1 MGAGPASSNGS
12 KDTQVSGYETEI
24 NKQKEKDKAAKDK
37 AAKDKAAKDKAA
49 KEKANNNTYKTSRE
63 IGITTQYS
71 KTRQQDIKE
80 EKEKAF
86 QEQGAYNTRRSI
98 ENTFSPIVK
107 IFGPGISEPLQKN
120 AIRTRNFFT
129 DYVLGEGGKKN
140 SLYAGMN
147 KSQFEQLSVEKQN
160 EMYSEYSK
168 NRMSGTRDAYGRKII
183 GENSGNDGNNTIGQV
198 TKTAPT
204 TAEVSQATTAEAAGA
219 TAAETAKTTEAN
231 RLLKIK
237 KKGRSQSIMTDPK
250 GVTKTST
257 DYSLG
262 KKSLL
267 GIV

>member
-1 MGAGPASSNGS
+1 MGGSSAGGNGGGGS
-12 KDTQVSGYETEI
+12 PNQ
-24 NKQKEKDKAAKDK
+24 QAKDKAAKDK
-37 AAKDKAAKDKAA
+37 AAQDAKDKAAKDKAA
-49 KEKANNNTYKTSRE
+49 KEKAQNNTYKTSRE

-86 QEQGAYNTRRSI
+86 QEQRAYNTRRSI

-107 IFGPGISEPLQKN
+107 IFGPGISETLQKN
-120 AIRTRNFFT
+120 AIRTGNFFT
-129 DYVLGEGGKKN
+129 DYVLGPGGKKN

-147 KSQFEQLSVEKQN
+147 KSKFQELSVEKQN
-160 EMYSEYSK
+160 KMYSEYSEK
-168 NRMSGTRDAYGRKII
+168 RMSGKIDAYGREIRPEGGGPI
-183 GENSGNDGNNTIGQV
+183 GTQPPPAFALPIPTPESG
-198 TKTAPT
+198 PT
-204 TAEVSQATTAEAAGA
+204 TAELSQSAATDAD
-219 TAAETAKTTEAN
+219 TEAN

-237 KKGRSQSIMTDPK
+237 KKGRSQSIMTGSK

-267 GIV
+267 GRV

>member
-1 MGAGPASSNGS
+1 MGGSSAGGNGGGGS
-12 KDTQVSGYETEI
+12 PNQ
-24 NKQKEKDKAAKDK
+24 QAKDKAAKDK
-37 AAKDKAAKDKAA
+37 AAKDAKDKAAKDKAA
-49 KEKANNNTYKTSRE
+49 KEKAQNNTYKTSRE

-107 IFGPGISEPLQKN
+107 IFGPGISETLQKN

-129 DYVLGEGGKKN
+129 DYTLGAGGKKN
-140 SLYAGMN
+140 SLYAGMD
-147 KSQFEQLSVEKQN
+147 KSQFEKLSVEKQN
-160 EMYSEYSK
+160 KMYSEYSEK
-168 NRMSGTRDAYGRKII
+168 RMSGKIDAYGREIRPEGGGPI
-183 GENSGNDGNNTIGQV
+183 GTQPPPAFALPIPTPESG
-198 TKTAPT
+198 PT
-204 TAEVSQATTAEAAGA
+204 TAELSQSAATDAD
-219 TAAETAKTTEAN
+219 TEAN

-237 KKGRSQSIMTDPK
+237 KKGRSQSIMTGSK

-267 GIV
+267 GRV

>member
-1 MGAGPASSNGS
+1 MGGSSAGGNGGGGS
-12 KDTQVSGYETEI
+12 PNQ
-24 NKQKEKDKAAKDK
+24 QAKDKAAKDK
-37 AAKDKAAKDKAA
+37 AAQDAKDKAAKDKAA
-49 KEKANNNTYKTSRE
+49 KEKAQNNTYKTSRE

-86 QEQGAYNTRRSI
+86 QEQRAYNTRRSI

-107 IFGPGISEPLQKN
+107 IFGPGISETLQKN
-120 AIRTRNFFT
+120 AIRTGNFFT
-129 DYVLGEGGKKN
+129 DYVLGPGGKKN

-147 KSQFEQLSVEKQN
+147 KSKFQELSVEKQN
-160 EMYSEYSK
+160 KMYSEYSK
-168 NRMSGTRDAYGRKII
+168 NRMSGKIDAYGREIRPEGGKSATVLPSSIDT
-183 GENSGNDGNNTIGQV
+183 SGKGDAFG
-198 TKTAPT
+198 PT
-204 TAEVSQATTAEAAGA
+204 FSEVSQSEAANA
-219 TAAETAKTTEAN
+219 DADTEAN

-237 KKGRSQSIMTDPK
+237 KKGRSQSIMTGSK

-267 GIV
+267 GRV

>member
-1 MGAGPASSNGS
+1 MGGSSAGGNGGGGS
-12 KDTQVSGYETEI
+12 PNQ
-24 NKQKEKDKAAKDK
+24 QAKDKAAKDK
-37 AAKDKAAKDKAA
+37 AAQDAKDKAAKDKAA
-49 KEKANNNTYKTSRE
+49 KEKAQNNTYKTSRE

-98 ENTFSPIVK
+98 ENTSSPIVK

-129 DYVLGEGGKKN
+129 DYTLGAGGKKN
-140 SLYAGMN
+140 SLYAGMD
-147 KSQFEQLSVEKQN
+147 KSQFEKLSVEKQN
-160 EMYSEYSK
+160 KMYSEYSEK
-168 NRMSGTRDAYGRKII
+168 RMSGKIDAYGREIRPEGGGPI
-183 GENSGNDGNNTIGQV
+183 GTSQPPPAFALPIPTPESG
-198 TKTAPT
+198 PT
-204 TAEVSQATTAEAAGA
+204 TAELSQSAATDAD
-219 TAAETAKTTEAN
+219 TEAN

-237 KKGRSQSIMTDPK
+237 KKGRSQSIMTGSK

-267 GIV
+267 GRV

>member
-1 MGAGPASSNGS
+1 MGAGPASSNGGGGS
-12 KDTQVSGYETEI
+12 PNQ
-24 NKQKEKDKAAKDK
+24 QAKDKAAKDAKDK

-49 KEKANNNTYKTSRE
+49 KEKAQNNTYKTSRE

-71 KTRQQDIKE
+71 KTREQDIKE

-129 DYVLGEGGKKN
+129 DYTLGAGGKKN
-140 SLYAGMN
+140 SLYAGMD
-147 KSQFEQLSVEKQN
+147 KSQFEKLSVEKQN
-160 EMYSEYSK
+160 KMYSEYSEK
-168 NRMSGTRDAYGRKII
+168 RMSGKIDAYGREIRPE
-183 GENSGNDGNNTIGQV
+183 GGGAVGGTDTSSTGGDDAFG
-198 TKTAPT
+198 PT
-204 TAEVSQATTAEAAGA
+204 FKVVEQSEAANA
-219 TAAETAKTTEAN
+219 DADTEAN

-237 KKGRSQSIMTDPK
+237 KKGRSQSIMTGSK

-267 GIV
+267 GRV

>member
-1 MGAGPASSNGS
+1 MGGSSAGGNGGGGS
-12 KDTQVSGYETEI
+12 PNQ
-24 NKQKEKDKAAKDK
+24 QAKDKAAKDKAAKDAKDK
-37 AAKDKAAKDKAA
+37 AAKDKAAKDKA
-49 KEKANNNTYKTSRE
+49 NNNTYKTSRE
-63 IGITTQYS
+63 IGLTTQYS
-71 KTRQQDIKE
+71 KTREQDIKE

-129 DYVLGEGGKKN
+129 DYTLGAGGKKN
-140 SLYAGMN
+140 SLYAGMD
-147 KSQFEQLSVEKQN
+147 KSQFEKLSVEKQN
-160 EMYSEYSK
+160 KMYSEYSEK
-168 NRMSGTRDAYGRKII
+168 RMSGKIDAYGREIRPEGGGPI
-183 GENSGNDGNNTIGQV
+183 GTQPPPAFALPIPTPESG
-198 TKTAPT
+198 PT
-204 TAEVSQATTAEAAGA
+204 TAELSQSAATDAD
-219 TAAETAKTTEAN
+219 TEAN

-237 KKGRSQSIMTDPK
+237 KKGRSQSIMTGSK

-267 GIV
+267 GRV

>member
-1 MGAGPASSNGS
+1 MGGSSAGGNGGGGS
-12 KDTQVSGYETEI
+12 PNQ
-24 NKQKEKDKAAKDK
+24 QAKDKAAKDK
-37 AAKDKAAKDKAA
+37 AAKDAKDKAAKDKAA

-63 IGITTQYS
+63 IGLTTQYS
-71 KTRQQDIKE
+71 KTREQDIKK

-168 NRMSGTRDAYGRKII
+168 NRMSGTRDAYGREIRPE
-183 GENSGNDGNNTIGQV
+183 GVVVQLVELVHHQL
-198 TKTAPT
+198 
-204 TAEVSQATTAEAAGA
+204 EVLM
-219 TAAETAKTTEAN
+219 
-231 RLLKIK
+231 LLV
-237 KKGRSQSIMTDPK
+237 Q
-250 GVTKTST
+250 
-257 DYSLG
+257 
-262 KKSLL
+262 LL
-267 GIV
+267 R

>member
-1 MGAGPASSNGS
+1 MGGSSAGGNGGGGS
-12 KDTQVSGYETEI
+12 PNQ
-24 NKQKEKDKAAKDK
+24 QAKDKAAKDK
-37 AAKDKAAKDKAA
+37 AAQDAKDKAAKDKAA
-49 KEKANNNTYKTSRE
+49 KEKAQNNTYKTSRE

-129 DYVLGEGGKKN
+129 DYTLGAGGKKN
-140 SLYAGMN
+140 SLYAGMD
-147 KSQFEQLSVEKQN
+147 KSQFAKLSVEKQN
-160 EMYSEYSK
+160 KMYSEYSK
-168 NRMSGTRDAYGRKII
+168 NRMSGTKDAYGREIRPE
-183 GENSGNDGNNTIGQV
+183 GSGGAVGGTGTSSTGGADAFG
-198 TKTAPT
+198 PT
-204 TAEVSQATTAEAAGA
+204 FKVVEQSEAANA
-219 TAAETAKTTEAN
+219 DADTEAN

-237 KKGRSQSIMTDPK
+237 KKGRSQSIMTGSK

-267 GIV
+267 GRV

>member
-12 KDTQVSGYETEI
+12 KDTQVSGYEREI
-24 NKQKEKDKAAKDK
+24 NKEKEKEKAAKDK

-49 KEKANNNTYKTSRE
+49 KDKANNNTYKTSRE

-98 ENTFSPIVK
+98 ENTSSPIVK

-120 AIRTRNFFT
+120 AIRTRNYFT

-147 KSQFEQLSVEKQN
+147 KSQFEELSVEKQN

-168 NRMSGTRDAYGRKII
+168 NRMSGKIDAYGREIRPEGGKSATVLPLSSIDTSGKGGI
-183 GENSGNDGNNTIGQV
+183 GGP
-198 TKTAPT
+198 TK
-204 TAEVSQATTAEAAGA
+204 AEVSQSEAANA
-219 TAAETAKTTEAN
+219 DADTEAN

-237 KKGRSQSIMTDPK
+237 KKGRSQSIMTGSK

-267 GIV
+267 GRV

>member
-1 MGAGPASSNGS
+1 MGGSSAGGNNGGGS
-12 KDTQVSGYETEI
+12 PNQ
-24 NKQKEKDKAAKDK
+24 QAKDKAAKDK
-37 AAKDKAAKDKAA
+37 AAQDAKDKAAKDKAA
-49 KEKANNNTYKTSRE
+49 KEKAQNNTYKTSRE

-86 QEQGAYNTRRSI
+86 QEQRAYNTRRSI

-107 IFGPGISEPLQKN
+107 IFGPGISETLQKN

-129 DYVLGEGGKKN
+129 DYVLGAGGKKN

-147 KSQFEQLSVEKQN
+147 KSKFQELSVEKQN
-160 EMYSEYSK
+160 KMYSEYSEK
-168 NRMSGTRDAYGRKII
+168 RMSGKIDAYGREIRPEGGGPI
-183 GENSGNDGNNTIGQV
+183 GTQPPPAFALPIPTPESG
-198 TKTAPT
+198 PT
-204 TAEVSQATTAEAAGA
+204 TAELSQSAATDAD
-219 TAAETAKTTEAN
+219 TEAN

-237 KKGRSQSIMTDPK
+237 KKGRSQSIMTGSK

-267 GIV
+267 GRV